1 MRSSKEKGKIKD
13 DSKPSE
19 MRIAAN
25 SASPPTSRRSEWRSD
40 NFYIFFSSVNNWTRG
55 SRLTIVCPLWEEFLK
70 AASLCSELMRLVV
83 LGQSGFVVGHDG
95 EE

>member
-1 MRSSKEKGKIKD
+1 M
-13 DSKPSE
+13 
-19 MRIAAN
+19 
-25 SASPPTSRRSEWRSD
+25 
-40 NFYIFFSSVNNWTRG
+40 NNWTRG
-55 SRLTIVCPLWEEFLK
+55 SRLTIVCPLWEEFLE